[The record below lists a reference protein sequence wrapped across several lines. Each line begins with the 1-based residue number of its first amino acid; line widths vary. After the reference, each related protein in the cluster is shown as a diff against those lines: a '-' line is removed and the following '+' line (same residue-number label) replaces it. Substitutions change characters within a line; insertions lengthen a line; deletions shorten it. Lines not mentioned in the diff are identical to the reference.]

1 MEHRCTTLDVSRV
14 GNWHTLTCA
23 FCGREIASSQDSRVL
38 EKVAQ
43 QTIASSIEY
52 YLENRF
58 VAEEGPCNW
67 VTLGDG
73 RRICRNPKHGWRH
86 RNPSFK
92 SVVDGFNRFR
102 ARTTEVNYT
111 FDPRAD
117 RGYVFDDE
125 KQRKQF
131 YKKYEDGKVDLVLI
145 GATNNLEDLNR
156 KRKKRIMN

>member
-1 MEHRCTTLDVSRV
+1 M
-14 GNWHTLTCA
+14 
-23 FCGREIASSQDSRVL
+23 
-38 EKVAQ
+38 
-43 QTIASSIEY
+43 
-52 YLENRF
+52 
-58 VAEEGPCNW
+58 
-67 VTLGDG
+67 
-73 RRICRNPKHGWRH
+73 
-86 RNPSFK
+86 
-92 SVVDGFNRFR
+92 
-102 ARTTEVNYT
+102 NYT